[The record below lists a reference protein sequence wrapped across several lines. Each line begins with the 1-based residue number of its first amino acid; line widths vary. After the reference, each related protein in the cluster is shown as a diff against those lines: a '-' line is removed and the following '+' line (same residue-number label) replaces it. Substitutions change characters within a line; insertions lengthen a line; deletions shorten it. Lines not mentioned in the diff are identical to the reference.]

1 MARWFFRSLRRGPP
15 RPPRS
20 KALPKQRVLHVNKL
34 HRPLFAGEGVF
45 LERCSA
51 YMLALAP
58 DVTHDLLVTHV
69 PRPSRPPPI
78 CSTLGAIFYLC
89 RGQVSE
95 RRRQLALFWWF
106 ALHLHRYRTVHFHVH
121 VDWYFTAVTL
131 AKLMRRRVIVSAT
144 LDDSVPVLI
153 SRYRPSLRSLARRAF
168 QWFDGYVSISPKL
181 QGETA
186 SVMVPA
192 KCHLIPCGIDCPPVD
207 RTHRRTVREALGIP
221 FDALVLIF
229 VGGLCQRKDPLLLV
243 RQLPA
248 LRQLRPDVYLMLIGP
263 DLEPEY
269 VTEMR
274 AFIHAHDIER
284 YVVFV
289 GEVQNPHPYFDAAD
303 IMTFASHLEGL
314 GTVVPEA
321 MAHGLPVVVRHL
333 RGVNDFFV
341 RDAENGY
348 FFTDETGYVRGVQR
362 LIDDAPLRR
371 RFGENA
377 QQLVRTEF
385 DMENAA
391 RRYLEIYGFPVS
403 PPPAVNAP
411 VTVPTELG
419 ATASIV
425 NQRMHSPVAIERLR
439 HPYLLTFVDAEEEF
453 DWNVQFSRSSTSVG
467 SMMRQE
473 PAQRIL
479 ERFGAVP
486 TYLVD
491 YPVVSQDSGRAP
503 LREMLQ
509 GGHCDIGTQLHA
521 WVTPPFREQVNNRNS
536 YAGNLPVSLELEKI
550 QALTSTIEDALGTRP
565 RIYRAGRYG
574 AGPRTADILKQLGYL
589 ADSSVMPG
597 WDFST
602 QEGVDFSRFSAQPKW
617 LNDARDLLEL
627 PAASAVVGRL
637 AGLPDGIRR
646 AVFGPS
652 SDHLGVPSL
661 TARLGMLERIK
672 LSPEGITAS
681 EAKRLI
687 RHMLAQGD
695 KVFVLTYHT
704 PSLVPGNTPYVR
716 NHADLDKFLAWLEE
730 IYGFFTQEVGGR
742 CATWRELYDILY
754 EGPKPA
760 KASQADAARSLE
772 ATQAASAPSSSSS

>member
-1 MARWFFRSLRRGPP
+1 
-15 RPPRS
+15 
-20 KALPKQRVLHVNKL
+20 L
-34 HRPLFAGEGVF
+34 HRPLFTGEGVF

-51 YMLALAP
+51 YMQALAP
-58 DVTHDLLVTHV
+58 NVTHDLLVTHV
-69 PRPSRPPPI
+69 PCPPQTPPI

-106 ALHLHRYRTVHFHVH
+106 AIHLHRYETVHFHVH
-121 VDWYFTAVTL
+121 VDWYFAAVTL

-153 SRYRPSLRSLARRAF
+153 SRYRPSLRSLARRSF

-186 SVMVPA
+186 SVMDAA

-207 RTHRRTVREALGIP
+207 RAHRRTVREALGIP
-221 FDALVLIF
+221 IDALVLIF

-243 RQLPA
+243 RQLPT
-248 LRQLRPDVYLMLIGP
+248 LLQNRPDVYLMLIGP

-274 AFIHAHDIER
+274 AFIRAHDIER
-284 YVVFV
+284 HVVFV

-321 MAHGLPVVVRHL
+321 MAHALPVVVRHL
-333 RGVNDFFV
+333 PGVNDFFV
-341 RDAENGY
+341 RDGENGY
-348 FFTDETGYVRGVQR
+348 FFTDDAGYVRGLRQ
-362 LIDDAPLRR
+362 LMHDAPMRR
-371 RFGENA
+371 RLGDNA
-377 QQLVRTEF
+377 QQLVRAKF
-385 DMENAA
+385 DMEKAA
-391 RRYLEIYGFPVS
+391 RRYLEIYGFPVAPS
-403 PPPAVNAP
+403 PAVNAP
-411 VTVPTELG
+411 VTVPAELG
-419 ATASIV
+419 ATASII
-425 NQRMHSPVAIERLR
+425 NRRMQSPVAIARLE

-467 SMMRQE
+467 SMMCQE

-479 ERFGAVP
+479 EKFGAVP

-491 YPVVSQDSGRAP
+491 YPVVTQDSGRAP

-509 GGHCDIGTQLHA
+509 DGRCDIGTQLHA

-536 YAGNLPVSLELEKI
+536 YAGNLPVSLEFEKI
-550 QALTSTIEDALGTRP
+550 QCLTSTIEDALGMRP

-574 AGPRTADILKQLGYL
+574 AGPRTADILKHLGYL
-589 ADSSVMPG
+589 ADTSVMPA
-597 WDFST
+597 WDFT
-602 QEGVDFSRFSAQPKW
+602 AQEGMDFTQFSAQPTW
-617 LNDARDLLEL
+617 LNEARDLLEI
-627 PAASAVVGRL
+627 PAASEVVGWMR
-637 AGLPDGIRR
+637 GLPDGFRR
-646 AVFGPS
+646 AVFAPA

-661 TARLGMLERIK
+661 TARLGLLERIK
-672 LSPEGITAS
+672 LSPEGITPS

-687 RHMLAQGD
+687 RHMLAGGHR
-695 KVFVLTYHT
+695 VFVLTYHT

-716 NHADLDKFLAWLEE
+716 NKADLDRFLAWLEE

-742 CATWRELYDILY
+742 CANWRDLYDTLY
-754 EGPKPA
+754 DGPNSPPV
-760 KASQADAARSLE
+760 ARSPRPVPVLE
-772 ATQAASAPSSSSS
+772 AAQVAASASSSSS